1 MKIEKILNNNAFIS
15 IDKSG
20 EEIVVM
26 GRGIAF
32 GKKQGNE
39 VELSRGYKIF
49 SNSDKELNQ
58 RLKNIVSD
66 IPEEYMKI
74 TEQVVCMLEK
84 GYDKKVNDI
93 IYVSLTEHIHGAVE
107 RFKKGIQIK
116 NPLLIDIKRL
126 FRDEYEVSKQAL
138 EAIKEEF
145 GIEFEEDEAGY
156 IAQHIVNAQLDDDMS
171 DIVNVTRIMQD
182 ILNIIKYS
190 YKIDFNEESVYYYR
204 FVTHL
209 KFFAQRILNRLT
221 YEDDDEDVFE
231 VFKDKYNESYKCVL
245 KIKEQIKQI
254 YDYELSKD
262 EQLYLMIHIER
273 ITTKATL

>member
-84 GYDKKVNDI
+84 EYDKKVNDI

-145 GIEFEEDEAGY
+145 CIEFEEDEAGY

>member
-116 NPLLIDIKRL
+116 NPLLVDIKRL

-221 YEDDDEDVFE
+221 YEDDNEDVFE
-231 VFKDKYNESYKCVL
+231 VFKDKYNEIYKCVL

>member
-39 VELSRGYKIF
+39 VELSGGYKIF

-84 GYDKKVNDI
+84 EYDKKVNDI

-209 KFFAQRILNRLT
+209 KFFAQRIVNRLT
-221 YEDDDEDVFE
+221 YEDDNEDVFE

>member
-39 VELSRGYKIF
+39 VELSGGYKIF

-84 GYDKKVNDI
+84 EYDKKVNDI

>member
-84 GYDKKVNDI
+84 EYDKKVNDI

-254 YDYELSKD
+254 YDYDLSKD

>member
-116 NPLLIDIKRL
+116 NPLLVDIKRL